1 MKKYG
6 SNVNAQF
13 QLKSISE
20 TIILQPPAIQTFF
33 ELEMKSLLLF
43 L

>member
-6 SNVNAQF
+6 SNVNVQF
-13 QLKSISE
+13 QLKSMSE
-20 TIILQPPAIQTFF
+20 AIILQASTIQTFF
-33 ELEMKSLLLF
+33 EMGMKSLLLF